1 MDSFKKL
8 LMVLFV
14 AGAAIALSACASTKM
29 EYAETASIDIY
40 PGPSMQGISRYLPEN
55 TIGSRLRGG
64 LSLGMSE
71 KIGLDSVYNKGA
83 WDSVEVDARYKIKY
97 LPVWG
102 SIDKFVKGKLFT
114 MNIGFGIYHGIY
126 ASTGFGINTKYFELG
141 VQSFQRF
148 TYESF
153 NYLAYKKQEDE
164 SLAEIK
170 DEKNNDKLVFQYGAG
185 AYASL
190 FINKV
195 TLSYNGNVYRPNKS
209 IIINDPIPEISFAT
223 PYLFTNNFLVSYWY
237 SDTIEFQLGVTNL
250 LVDFNGGNWSL
261 MAGISLWTF

>member
-1 MDSFKKL
+1 MGFLKKL
-8 LMVLFV
+8 LMILSVTS
-14 AGAAIALSACASTKM
+14 AAIALSACASTKM
-29 EYAETASIDIY
+29 EYAESATIDIY
-40 PGPSMQGISRYLPEN
+40 PGPSMQGISRLLPEN

-64 LSLGMSE
+64 VAIGASE
-71 KIGLDSVYNKGA
+71 KIGLDSVYNKGD

-153 NYLAYKKQEDE
+153 NYHAYEKTEDE
-164 SLAEIK
+164 SL
-170 DEKNNDKLVFQYGAG
+170 EKIEDTNNNDKLVFQYGAG

-190 FINKV
+190 FIKSV

-209 IIINDPIPEISFAT
+209 IVINDPVPEISFAT
-223 PYLFTNNFLVSYWY
+223 PYVFTNNFLISYWY
-237 SDTIEFQLGVTNL
+237 SDTIEFQLGITNL

-261 MAGISLWTF
+261 MAGVSLWTF